1 MNCVYSERLKHFEK
15 TKAKLDEDLQKTE
28 GELGD
33 VQQVIITLMDQK
45 KDLKNQRKRL
55 ISLHNILFYQN

>member
-15 TKAKLDEDLQKTE
+15 TEAKLNEDLQKTE

-45 KDLKNQRKRL
+45 EDLKNQRKRL